1 MSQDP
6 GVSHSG
12 RGSLR
17 LTVPAGG
24 YVYADLASR
33 LAAEPGPHTYSAWIR
48 TEGPA
53 QQQVCIH
60 LSFYDAAGRPVG
72 SAHNALAFGGTH
84 DWEQVSL
91 TLDTPRGATRAD
103 LQLRLDDRG
112 LGQGGSAWFDDI
124 TVAGP

>member
-1 MSQDP
+1 MSQDS
-6 GVSHSG
+6 GVSRSG
-12 RGSLR
+12 AGSLR

-33 LAAEPGPHTYSAWIR
+33 MAAEPGPHTYAAWIR

-53 QQQVCIH
+53 YQQVCMY
-60 LSFYDAAGRPVG
+60 LLFYDAAGRPVG

-84 DWEQVSL
+84 DWEYVSI
-91 TLDTPRGATRAD
+91 TLDTPSGATSAD

-112 LGQGGSAWFDDI
+112 LSRGGSAWFDDI
-124 TVAGP
+124 TVAGS